1 MKGSSISTGVV
12 AILKDEKFCAY
23 GWFSADKK
31 VNEAMLNNH
40 VVTLDWVQKEL
51 ELLGQRP
58 LAPPEGVV
66 FSVTQLPN
74 QAACLEQQ
82 EQALELLEQL
92 EQELSAPP
100 TLVSKR
106 SAEESFLVVF

>member
-1 MKGSSISTGVV
+1 MP
-12 AILKDEKFCAY
+12 CY
-23 GWFSADKK
+23 
-31 VNEAMLNNH
+31 NR
-40 VVTLDWVQKEL
+40 VVTLDRVQQEL

-82 EQALELLEQL
+82 EQALELLGQL
-92 EQELSAPP
+92 GQELSAPP

-106 SAEESFLVVF
+106 SAKKSFLEVERIKTVLWVEELMILIKMHYSKAFRF

>member
-1 MKGSSISTGVV
+1 MVV
-12 AILKDEKFCAY
+12 VLKDGKVCSY
-23 GWFSADKK
+23 WWFSADKK
-31 VNEAMLNNH
+31 VNDAMLNNR
-40 VVTLDWVQKEL
+40 VVTLDRVKQEL

-58 LAPPEGVV
+58 LAPLEGVV
-66 FSVTQLPN
+66 FSVTQLQN

-82 EQALELLEQL
+82 EQALEPLEQL

-106 SAEESFLVVF
+106 SAEIVFW

>member
-1 MKGSSISTGVV
+1 MY
-12 AILKDEKFCAY
+12 D
-23 GWFSADKK
+23 
-31 VNEAMLNNH
+31 AMLYKR
-40 VVTLDWVQKEL
+40 VVTLDRVQQEL

-66 FSVTQLPN
+66 FLVTQLPN

-82 EQALELLEQL
+82 EQALEPLEQL

-106 SAEESFLVVF
+106 SAEIVFW